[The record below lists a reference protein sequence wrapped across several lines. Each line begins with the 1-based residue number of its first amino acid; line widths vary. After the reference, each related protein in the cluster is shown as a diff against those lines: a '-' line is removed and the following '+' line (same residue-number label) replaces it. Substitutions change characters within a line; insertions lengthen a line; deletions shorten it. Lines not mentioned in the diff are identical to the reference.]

1 MRNSIRAGKAGAVNV
16 LGDAVEDR
24 IARNFKS
31 ESGFG
36 IAEAVVA
43 TLITMTG
50 VLSVA
55 ALFMIGARMTSSAT
69 NSSSAVDLATAEL
82 ERIRMLAPSAAER
95 QNGGE
100 LTENTQNHWATR
112 GQTTVRWK
120 ITQKNTLCAPIGGVP
135 GAALECA
142 RDIVVVAVS
151 PDGHA
156 IRAQLTGILWR

>member
-1 MRNSIRAGKAGAVNV
+1 MRN
-16 LGDAVEDR
+16 L
-24 IARNFKS
+24 KS

-36 IAEAVVA
+36 IAEAAVA

-69 NSSSAVDLATAEL
+69 NSSSAIGLATAEF
-82 ERIRMLAPSAAER
+82 ERIRMLAPSAPER
-95 QNGGE
+95 QNGGDV
-100 LTENTQNHWATR
+100 TQNLANHWAQR
-112 GQTTVRWK
+112 GETTIRWR
-120 ITQKNTLCAPIGGVP
+120 ITQKDTLCAPIGGVP

-142 RDIVVVAVS
+142 RDIVVVAIT

-156 IRAQLTGILWR
+156 IRAQLAGILWR